1 MSAALHRHSLSSV
14 LKSTHISRPILSSL
28 SSATPST
35 QINQALL
42 RLSATSKAFSSAK
55 TMSASAPT
63 KEWLVQIPDHPNA
76 LEKRLAVRQKHL
88 DNLKPKIDAGIV
100 VFGGAMLSKHP
111 NEGEGPDMTGSIM
124 LIKANTETD
133 VREFLENDQY
143 TKGGAWNPKE
153 AKIYPFKCAVRTAL

>member
-1 MSAALHRHSLSSV
+1 MSVTLRWRSLLSA
-14 LKSTHISRPILSSL
+14 LKSTQTSRSSPSSLPSVHLSSH
-28 SSATPST
+28 ST
-35 QINQALL
+35 QALL
-42 RLSATSKAFSSAK
+42 RLSAISRTFSSAK
-55 TMSASAPT
+55 AMASSTPT

-100 VFGGAMLSKHP
+100 VFGGATLSKHP
-111 NEGEGPDMTGSIM
+111 NEGGSPDMTGSVM
-124 LIKANTETD
+124 LIKANSEEE

-153 AKIYPFKCAVRTAL
+153 AKIYPFRCAVRTAL